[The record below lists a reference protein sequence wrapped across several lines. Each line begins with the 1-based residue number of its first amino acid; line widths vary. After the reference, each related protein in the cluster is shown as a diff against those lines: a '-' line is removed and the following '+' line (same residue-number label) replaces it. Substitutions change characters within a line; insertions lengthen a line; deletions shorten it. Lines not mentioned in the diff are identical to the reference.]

1 MRLPGSHMV
10 DDEAPPEVA
19 VIQTALCYL
28 MTRYATRP
36 CAGLIITIVHHL
48 RMLLAHPDTMVLSEE
63 QRKIYRE
70 MLQQWQSVAER
81 QQVAHPHRTRTQPV
95 VLH

>member
-1 MRLPGSHMV
+1 MRSLGSNILN
-10 DDEAPPEVA
+10 DEAPPEMA

-28 MTRYATRP
+28 MTRYAARP

-48 RMLLAHPDTMVLSEE
+48 RMLLTHPDTMVLSEE
-63 QRKIYRE
+63 QRKIYRD
-70 MLQQWQSVAER
+70 MLQQWQSMAER
-81 QQVAHPHRTRTQPV
+81 QQVANAHRIRSQQV